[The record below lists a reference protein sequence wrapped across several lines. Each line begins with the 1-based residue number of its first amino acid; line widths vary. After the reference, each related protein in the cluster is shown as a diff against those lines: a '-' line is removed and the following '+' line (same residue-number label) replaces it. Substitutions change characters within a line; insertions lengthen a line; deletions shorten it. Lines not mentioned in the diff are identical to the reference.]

1 MLLEWDEFAAKAEE
15 MARRNPLHTRY
26 VVKYKHAEGKMTL
39 KATDNEECFT
49 YKTNQASDLKKME
62 KLNRIMSAVM
72 ARGGDVDLDALEDQQ
87 AQGKGKGKR

>member
-39 KATDNEECFT
+39 KATDNEEVRRRPMITMLLPVILCKVREKRVSVKSFRGLACVAA
-49 YKTNQASDLKKME
+49 KTAE
-62 KLNRIMSAVM
+62 
-72 ARGGDVDLDALEDQQ
+72 GGV
-87 AQGKGKGKR
+87 KI